1 MKKRSPRA
9 VSCAPSANEDEEQ
22 RGIEAQYEEHIRD
35 GGQSIGAVVEA
46 MKEYYGQTVLC
57 RQTGR
62 MAVLGFLSPT
72 RRRLPAAL
80 YLHYDGKRWHLQHD
94 EDFQQDW
101 REAQLVVKEAAG
113 DKLENPRNS

>member
-1 MKKRSPRA
+1 MKTRPPRA
-9 VSCAPSANEDEEQ
+9 VPVPPYAHEDEELAAL
-22 RGIEAQYEEHIRD
+22 ELQYEEHIRD
-35 GGQSIGAVVEA
+35 GGRSIGAVVEA